1 MRPLTLLLAVG
12 LVLVGSSS
20 ELLAVKKKKQKPKP
34 AVARPASMVKENPL
48 ATSERLILDEINL
61 ARTNPAGYIKYLEE
75 FKPRFK
81 GLEISF
87 PDGHTLVT
95 NEGIAA
101 LNDAITFLREQKP
114 LPPFELRKGLTL
126 AARDHLKDLITTGK
140 SGHFGSDGSK
150 PEDRASRYGAWKDS
164 VGENI
169 VYDTRSARD
178 TVIGLIIDDG
188 VANRGHRRNLFKL
201 TFHAIGLAMGE
212 PSKTPALTVIT
223 FAGDFTDKSATT
235 PSNAARKY

>member
-34 AVARPASMVKENPL
+34 AVTTPAAVVKEEPL

-61 ARTNPAGYIKYLEE
+61 ARTNPTEYIKYLEE

-87 PDGHTLVT
+87 PDGRTLVT

-126 AARDHLKDLITTGK
+126 AARDHLRDLIMTGK
-140 SGHFGSDGSK
+140 SGHYGSDGSK
-150 PEDRASRYGAWKDS
+150 PEDRASRYGAWRDS

-188 VANRGHRRNLFKL
+188 VANRGHRRNIFKL

-223 FAGDFTDKSATT
+223 FAGDFTDKSATA
-235 PSNAARKY
+235 PSNALRKY